1 MNRSSCHSRDRR
13 QHYSEC
19 CRGDIG
25 GVIDRALQHS
35 ERLTWAA
42 LRIVLLALAVSLAG
56 LFLFPTKPAHAE
68 VQNHELTTLT
78 FGPIT
83 ALTL

>member
-1 MNRSSCHSRDRR
+1 MIRR
-13 QHYSEC
+13 ITNFASYEA
-19 CRGDIG
+19 
-25 GVIDRALQHS
+25 DRAAKVPRWQRVL
-35 ERLTWAA
+35 WAA

-68 VQNHELTTLT
+68 VQSHELTTLT